1 MKKTFLSLCA
11 AVMVLSASA
20 APEFATRASKKNIG
34 ELNAT
39 LPAVEYTDFS
49 HNRIMAAPAMD
60 IKKAPAVVSNGKIVA
75 GGAQAMFFPAS
86 ITGADALYEFDFF
99 SGEDFAAYVVVKAN
113 NDSTK
118 LAGTYSL
125 TEGQVVVAAGDTTDV
140 NSGSLAITYVA
151 PNYHFALNAV
161 CANGQTY
168 TLELDYAA
176 SSMYAINYMLYYYYQ
191 SGLGSLM
198 GINTVED
205 CLIELTDAPFIPT
218 GKTIDVIIPG
228 VSILTN
234 NTADTEEPWFEISGM
249 NDSYYV
255 VLDIISN
262 QVVGTYGKTDFDY
275 AYTAIYAIG
284 GDSETKIAVKEYD
297 SNTATVTINGDT
309 TIVDA
314 SVMGKDGN
322 IYHVVMKYYIPTP
335 TQSIDVTLTGTVDAD
350 RYAEYGLTNFEA
362 ADENYAI
369 SLLLECNGAG
379 TYTMDDLNGMNS
391 TQGSYLGDM
400 QTKYI
405 IDIVSANIVLA
416 ADNSFTAQFISTDA
430 RQFNITFTPSMTAL
444 SNTTA
449 DEAKALKVVRNGQL
463 VIIKNGVE
471 YNALGAQLQ

>member
-1 MKKTFLSLCA
+1 MKKLFSLSLCA

-39 LPAVEYTDFS
+39 LPAVEYTAFD
-49 HNRIMAAPAMD
+49 HNRIMAAHAMD

-75 GGAQAMFFPAS
+75 DGAQAIFYPTSF
-86 ITGADALYEFDFF
+86 TGADALYEFDFF
-99 SGEDFAAYVVVKAN
+99 SGEDFAAYVGVKAN

-125 TEGQVVVAAGDTTDV
+125 TKGQVVVAAGDTTDV

-151 PNYHFALNAV
+151 PNYHFALSAV

-205 CLIELTDAPFIPT
+205 CLIELSDAPFVPT

-262 QVVGTYGKTDFDY
+262 QVVGTYDKADFDY
-275 AYTAIYAIG
+275 TYTAIYAIG

-335 TQSIDVTLTGTVDAD
+335 TQFINVTLTGTVDAD
-350 RYAEYGLTNFEA
+350 TYAGLTNFKA

-379 TYTMDDLNGMNS
+379 TYTMDALYGMNS
-391 TQGSYLGDM
+391 PQGSYLGDM

-416 ADNSFTAQFISTDA
+416 ADNSFTAKFISTDA

>member
-1 MKKTFLSLCA
+1 M
-11 AVMVLSASA
+11 
-20 APEFATRASKKNIG
+20 
-34 ELNAT
+34 
-39 LPAVEYTDFS
+39 
-49 HNRIMAAPAMD
+49 
-60 IKKAPAVVSNGKIVA
+60 
-75 GGAQAMFFPAS
+75 
-86 ITGADALYEFDFF
+86 YEFDFF
-99 SGEDFAAYVVVKAN
+99 SGEDFAAYAVVKAN

-125 TEGQVVVAAGDTTDV
+125 TEGQVVVAAGDTTDI

-151 PNYHFALNAV
+151 PNYHFALSAV

-176 SSMYAINYMLYYYYQ
+176 SNMYAFNYLLYYFYQ
-191 SGLGSLM
+191 MGLV
-198 GINTVED
+198 NTLED
-205 CLIELTDAPFIPT
+205 CRIELTDAPFVPT

-262 QVVGTYGKTDFDY
+262 QVVGTYDKADFDY
-275 AYTAIYAIG
+275 TYTAIYAIG

-335 TQSIDVTLTGTVDAD
+335 TQFIDVTLTGTVDAAT
-350 RYAEYGLTNFEA
+350 YAESGFTKFKASN
-362 ADENYAI
+362 ENYAI
-369 SLLLECNGAG
+369 SLLLACNGAG
-379 TYTMDDLNGMNS
+379 TYTMDALHGMNN

-416 ADNSFTAQFISTDA
+416 ADNSFTAKFISTDA

>member
-1 MKKTFLSLCA
+1 MKKIFLSLCA

-39 LPAVEYTDFS
+39 LPAVEYTAFG

-75 GGAQAMFFPAS
+75 DGAQAMFYPTS
-86 ITGADALYEFDFF
+86 ITKADALYEFDFF
-99 SGEDFAAYVVVKAN
+99 SGKDFAAYVGVKAN

-151 PNYHFALNAV
+151 PNYHFALSAV

-176 SSMYAINYMLYYYYQ
+176 SNMYAINYMLYYYYQ

-205 CLIELTDAPFIPT
+205 CLIELTDAPFVPT

-262 QVVGTYGKTDFDY
+262 QVVGTYGKADFDY
-275 AYTAIYAIG
+275 TYTAIYAIG

-297 SNTATVTINGDT
+297 SNTATVSVKDDT

-350 RYAEYGLTNFEA
+350 TYAGHGLTNFEA
-362 ADENYAI
+362 SDENYAI
-369 SLLLECNGAG
+369 SLLLACNGAS
-379 TYTMDDLNGMNS
+379 TYTMDDLYGMNS
-391 TQGSYLGDM
+391 TKGSYLGDM

>member
-1 MKKTFLSLCA
+1 
-11 AVMVLSASA
+11 MVLSASA

-39 LPAVEYTDFS
+39 LPAVEYTAFG

-75 GGAQAMFFPAS
+75 NGAQAMFYPTS
-86 ITGADALYEFDFF
+86 ITKADALYEFDFF
-99 SGEDFAAYVVVKAN
+99 SGEDFAAYAVVKAN

-125 TEGQVVVAAGDTTDV
+125 TEGQVVVAAGDTTDI

-151 PNYHFALNAV
+151 PNYHFALSAV

-176 SSMYAINYMLYYYYQ
+176 SNMYAFNYLLYYFYQ
-191 SGLGSLM
+191 MGLV
-198 GINTVED
+198 NTLED
-205 CLIELTDAPFIPT
+205 CRIELTDAPFVPT

-234 NTADTEEPWFEISGM
+234 NTADTKEPWFEISGM

-297 SNTATVTINGDT
+297 SNTATVSVKGDT

-350 RYAEYGLTNFEA
+350 AEYGLTNFEA
-362 ADENYAI
+362 SDENYAI
-369 SLLLECNGAG
+369 SLLLACDGAG
-379 TYTMDDLNGMNS
+379 TYTMDDLYGMNS

-405 IDIVSANIVLA
+405 IDIVSANIALA

>member
-1 MKKTFLSLCA
+1 MKKLFSIVCA

-20 APEFATRASKKNIG
+20 APEFATRASKKNMG

-39 LPAVEYTDFS
+39 LPAVEYTAFG

-75 GGAQAMFFPAS
+75 DGAQAMFYPAS
-86 ITGADALYEFDFF
+86 ITKADALYEFDFF
-99 SGEDFAAYVVVKAN
+99 SGEDFAAYAVVKTN

-140 NSGSLAITYVA
+140 ISGSLAITYVA
-151 PNYHFALNAV
+151 PNYHFALSAV

-176 SSMYAINYMLYYYYQ
+176 SNMYAINYMLYYYYQ

-314 SVMGKDGN
+314 SVMGKNGN

-335 TQSIDVTLTGTVDAD
+335 TQSINVTLTGTVDAD
-350 RYAEYGLTNFEA
+350 TYAGFTNFEA
-362 ADENYAI
+362 SDENYAI
-369 SLLLECNGAG
+369 SLLLACDGAG
-379 TYTMDDLNGMNS
+379 TYTMDDLYGMNS

>member
-1 MKKTFLSLCA
+1 M
-11 AVMVLSASA
+11 
-20 APEFATRASKKNIG
+20 
-34 ELNAT
+34 
-39 LPAVEYTDFS
+39 
-49 HNRIMAAPAMD
+49 
-60 IKKAPAVVSNGKIVA
+60 
-75 GGAQAMFFPAS
+75 
-86 ITGADALYEFDFF
+86 
-99 SGEDFAAYVVVKAN
+99 
-113 NDSTK
+113 
-118 LAGTYSL
+118 
-125 TEGQVVVAAGDTTDV
+125 VVAAGDTTDV

-151 PNYHFALNAV
+151 PNYHFALSAV

-176 SSMYAINYMLYYYYQ
+176 SNMYAINYMLYYYFQ

-205 CLIELTDAPFIPT
+205 CLIELTDAPFVPT

-262 QVVGTYGKTDFDY
+262 QVVGTYGKADFDY
-275 AYTAIYAIG
+275 TYTAIYAIG

-297 SNTATVTINGDT
+297 SNTATVSVKDDT

-350 RYAEYGLTNFEA
+350 TYAGHGLTNFEA
-362 ADENYAI
+362 SDENYAI
-369 SLLLECNGAG
+369 SLLLACNGAG
-379 TYTMDDLNGMNS
+379 TYTMDDLYGMNS
-391 TQGSYLGDM
+391 TKGSYLGDM